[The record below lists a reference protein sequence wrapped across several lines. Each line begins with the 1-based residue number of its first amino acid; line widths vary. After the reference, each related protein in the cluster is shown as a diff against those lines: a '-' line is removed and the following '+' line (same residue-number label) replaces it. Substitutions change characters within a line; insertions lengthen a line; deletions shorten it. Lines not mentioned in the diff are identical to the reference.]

1 MMIDTLVFVTVKP
14 GRADAFLEATLENQ
28 KASLQEPANIRFDVL
43 ADRSDPNKFILCE
56 MYESDEGAAAHK
68 ETAHYQKWRDTV
80 APMMAVPRSSIK
92 TTPQGIR
99 VDK

>member
-1 MMIDTLVFVTVKP
+1 MMIDTLVFVTVKE
-14 GRADAFLEATLENQ
+14 GMADAFLAATLENQ
-28 KASLQEPANIRFDVL
+28 KNSLKEPANIRFDVL

-56 MYESDEGAAAHK
+56 MYESEEGAASHK

-92 TTPQGIR
+92 TTPQGETVKR
-99 VDK
+99 